1 MASPAQGPVL
11 EAVRR
16 FASGLRYPQLFFLAL
31 SLFVVDLIIPD
42 LIPMVDEV
50 LLGLLTLLFARLK
63 ERGEGHQE
71 PETMDRKPPEKNITP
86 ERE

>member
-1 MASPAQGPVL
+1 MAAQAQGPFL

-31 SLFVVDLIIPD
+31 ALFVVDLVIPD

-50 LLGLLTLLFARLK
+50 LLGLLALLFARLK
-63 ERGEGHQE
+63 ERGKSDG
-71 PETMDRKPPEKNITP
+71 MAGKPPEKNITP
-86 ERE
+86 DRE

>member
-1 MASPAQGPVL
+1 MATPAQGPFL

-31 SLFVVDLIIPD
+31 SLFVVDLVIPD

-50 LLGLLTLLFARLK
+50 LLGLLALLFSRLK
-63 ERGEGHQE
+63 ERGDPEGVGN
-71 PETMDRKPPEKNITP
+71 KPPEKNITP
-86 ERE
+86 DRE